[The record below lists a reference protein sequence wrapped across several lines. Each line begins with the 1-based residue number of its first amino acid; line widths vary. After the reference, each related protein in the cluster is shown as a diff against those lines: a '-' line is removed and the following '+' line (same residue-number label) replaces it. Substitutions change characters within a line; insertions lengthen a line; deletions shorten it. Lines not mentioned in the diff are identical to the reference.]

1 MLAFSL
7 RNKLIAGFAAL
18 IAISAASAGVSVW
31 RARGISDSMDR
42 VATARAPAAILG
54 TRIVDE
60 LNRTRLVVR
69 DHLIEPGEGP
79 LRQWEQLWRD
89 LIKARDDMER
99 LSADFAD
106 PAHRERWR
114 EAFPLFEEMQ
124 AAQQRVMT
132 LIGTPDHYPALTAYE
147 REIVPRL
154 QPLEE
159 SLSVLITKEIANPVA
174 SEQLLTAGVA
184 LQANILSASRHL
196 RSYIHLGQDQ
206 DKAAFERAW
215 TSAGERIRDIG
226 GLASALSE
234 EQTRALNLI
243 RFGFLAVRKGSAA
256 AIALRSGSGW
266 NAPLAMMR
274 NQVAPL
280 TNRILDVLEGTAG
293 ADGLRHGGL
302 IDAQVA
308 LLSDESRQAAD
319 LANSLSTMLTL
330 AALLSFAAGLAIALM
345 LARTIVRPIGG
356 MTAAMQALSAGKLDI
371 AIPGEDRRDEVGAM
385 AGAMA
390 VFRDTMREAETARA
404 EEQRR
409 QAVEAERLARRN
421 AAAEAFV
428 ERMSDLATGF
438 TASSGRVAASAN
450 DLSATAE
457 ETSRQA
463 GEVAGAAET
472 ASLNVQTVAASTEE
486 LAASVR
492 EINAQVMKS
501 AASADTAVAEAQR
514 SEQQIRELAGSA
526 DRIGDVVNLIKAIA
540 DQTNLLALNATIE
553 AARAGESGRGFAVVA
568 AEVKNLAAQT
578 AKATEEI
585 ATKVTEIQGATAA
598 AVTSITAI
606 GTTIDTIKAITAA
619 VAAAIEEQGA
629 ATTEIAGNCQRA
641 ATAATGVTGTITG
654 VGQAAETTGR
664 SAGELTGLATD
675 LADHAG
681 TLQQEVQAFV
691 EALKAA

>member
-18 IAISAASAGVSVW
+18 IAISAVSAGVSVW
-31 RARGISDSMDR
+31 RARAISESMDR
-42 VATARAPAAILG
+42 VASARAPAAILG
-54 TRIVDE
+54 THIVDA
-60 LNRTRLVVR
+60 LNRTRLTVR

-79 LRQWEQLWRD
+79 VKQWEQLWRD

-99 LSADFAD
+99 LSAGFAD

-196 RSYIHLGQDQ
+196 RSYIHLGNDQ
-206 DKAAFERAW
+206 DKTAFEQAW
-215 TSAGERIRDIG
+215 TAAGDRIRDIG

-243 RFGFLAVRKGSAA
+243 RFGFLNVRKGSAA
-256 AIALRSGSGW
+256 AISLRSGSGW

-280 TNRILDVLEGTAG
+280 TNRILDVLEGAAG
-293 ADGLRHGGL
+293 PDGIRHGGL
-302 IDAQVA
+302 IDAQVSA
-308 LLSDESRQAAD
+308 LTDESRQAAD
-319 LANSLSTMLTL
+319 LANSLSTVLML
-330 AALLSFAAGLAIALM
+330 AALMSFGAGLAIALV
-345 LARTIVRPIGG
+345 LARMIVRPIGG
-356 MTAAMQALSAGKLDI
+356 MTTAMQELSAGKLDV
-371 AIPGEDRRDEVGAM
+371 AIPGQGRRDEVGAM

-390 VFRDTMREAETARA
+390 VFRDTMQAAETARA
-404 EEQRR
+404 DERER
-409 QAVEAERLARRN
+409 QVTEAERLARRN

-428 ERMSDLATGF
+428 DRMSDLATGF

-463 GEVAGAAET
+463 GEVAGAAEV

-501 AASADTAVAEAQR
+501 ATSADTAVEEAKR
-514 SEQQIRELAGSA
+514 SEQQIRELAGAA

-578 AKATEEI
+578 GKATEEI
-585 ATKVTEIQGATAA
+585 ATKITEIQGATAT
-598 AVTSITAI
+598 AVMSITAI
-606 GTTIDTIKAITAA
+606 GATIDTIRTITAA

-629 ATTEIAGNCQRA
+629 ATTEIAGNCQKA
-641 ATAATGVTGTITG
+641 ATAATGVTGTISG

-664 SAGELTGLATD
+664 SANELTGLATD
-675 LADHAG
+675 LAGHAG
-681 TLQQEVQAFV
+681 TLQDEVQAFV
-691 EALKAA
+691 DTLKAA

>member
-42 VATARAPAAILG
+42 VAAARAPAAILG
-54 TRIVDE
+54 THIVDE

-89 LIKARDDMER
+89 LIKGRDDMER
-99 LSADFAD
+99 LSAGFAD
-106 PAHRERWR
+106 PSHRERWR

-132 LIGTPDHYPALTAYE
+132 LIGTPEHYPALTAYE
-147 REIVPRL
+147 REVVPRL

-274 NQVAPL
+274 DQVAPL
-280 TNRILDVLEGTAG
+280 TNRILDVLEGPAG

-308 LLSDESRQAAD
+308 LLTDESRQAAG
-319 LANSLSTMLTL
+319 LADSLSTMLTL

-345 LARTIVRPIGG
+345 LARMIVRPISG
-356 MTAAMQALSAGKLDI
+356 MTAAMQALSSGKLDI
-371 AIPGEDRRDEVGAM
+371 AIPGEGRRDEVGAM

-390 VFRDTMREAETARA
+390 VFRDTMREAEAARA
-404 EEQRR
+404 EEQQR

-428 ERMSDLATGF
+428 DRMSDLATGF

-585 ATKVTEIQGATAA
+585 ATKITEIQSATAT
-598 AVTSITAI
+598 AVMSITAI

-664 SAGELTGLATD
+664 SASELTGLATD